1 MQKIFLS
8 PTHYILLDIIR
19 TLTTEQNRLINDTN
33 SFPNDKNFESKMDC
47 LNFLNYYQRILTGGL
62 EDSISQDTYDHVT
75 NMVKDLEKAGFL
87 NLSKDPIQVLPR
99 KKTSTQVEQH
109 IEAHEANE
117 VQEILE
123 VQEII
128 ELQEPTK
135 PEVIATMADPVG
147 IPELGIIEEKPKKSR
162 KKKAEV

>member
-1 MQKIFLS
+1 MQRIFLS

-19 TLTTEQNRLINDTN
+19 ILTTEQNRLINDTN

-75 NMVKDLEKAGFL
+75 SMIKDLEKAGFL

-99 KKTSTQVEQH
+99 KKTSAQVEQH
-109 IEAHEANE
+109 IEVHEANE

-123 VQEII
+123 V
-128 ELQEPTK
+128 QEPTK